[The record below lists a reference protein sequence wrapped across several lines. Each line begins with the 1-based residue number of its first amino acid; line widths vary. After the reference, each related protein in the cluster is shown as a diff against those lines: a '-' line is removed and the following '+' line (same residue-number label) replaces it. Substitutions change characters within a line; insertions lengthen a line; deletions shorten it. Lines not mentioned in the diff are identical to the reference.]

1 MFPLQY
7 AKRKP
12 GIKPSMPLAM
22 PITGL
27 YAPSGNKIPQM
38 RSPIKPTANPPIGPH
53 KTPAM
58 NPISGTKAQK
68 VAPRKRY
75 GKGVKHHRQRGKD
88 RDIAQ
93 ADGKAHRTQFF
104 LWKNQTERKENGQND
119 QRAKQQQN
127 V

>member
-38 RSPIKPTANPPIGPH
+38 RSPIKPTTNPPIGPH
-53 KTPAM
+53 KTPAI
-58 NPISGTKAQK
+58 NPISGTKL
-68 VAPRKRY
+68 RKLLPESGMVR
-75 GKGVKHHRQRGKD
+75 
-88 RDIAQ
+88 ALNTT
-93 ADGKAHRTQFF
+93 ASAERT
-104 LWKNQTERKENGQND
+104 
-119 QRAKQQQN
+119 AM
-127 V
+127 